1 MPMFKFFNTTALTLF
16 LLLFLISC
24 RNDKKVGLAPGGT
37 QIAQPYKVAPV
48 YYGKAT
54 MTYSFPCTIQGEQDV
69 AIIPKVDGFI
79 QRIYVDEGASVKK
92 GQILFQLKNPQY
104 EEAVRSVNAAVKIAE
119 ANVLSAKM
127 NVEQVRPLVEKNI
140 ISDYA
145 LKSNEYALASAEAS
159 LASAKADLM
168 NAQVNV
174 GYTTIRS
181 PSDGVVGNIPYKT
194 GSLMNSASGIAL
206 TTVYNTANVYAY
218 FSINEKQLLQFSKN
232 RRNSTHKDAMESIPE
247 VSLVLADGATYPL
260 KGKITSYSGAINTQ
274 TGSANFRAT
283 FPNPNGLIRSGS
295 SANIQIPV
303 TIDTTV
309 VVPQDATFDLQGKK
323 LVYKLG
329 EKGNIIST
337 GIEVNDIAIGNLYIV
352 SEGLKQGDTIVVSG
366 VGSLRP
372 GMQIKPLSVN
382 RDSLY
387 SNVIEKP

>member
-1 MPMFKFFNTTALTLF
+1 MGCKNDTKEGLVPGSPKTAQ
-16 LLLFLISC
+16 S
-24 RNDKKVGLAPGGT
+24 
-37 QIAQPYKVAPV
+37 YKVAPV
-48 YYGKAT
+48 YYGQAT
-54 MTYSFPCTIQGEQDV
+54 MIYSFPCTIQGEQDV
-69 AIIPKVDGFI
+69 AIIPRVDGFI
-79 QRIYVDEGASVKK
+79 QRIYVDEGATVKK

-194 GSLMNSASGIAL
+194 GSLMSSASGIAL

-218 FSINEKQLLQFSKN
+218 FSINEKQLLQFTKN
-232 RRNSTHKDAMESIPE
+232 RKNSTQKDALESIPE
-247 VSLVLADGATYPL
+247 VSLVLADGITYSL
-260 KGKITSYSGAINTQ
+260 KGKITTYSGAINTQ

-283 FPNPNGLIRSGS
+283 FPNPDGLIRSGS

-303 TIDTTV
+303 IIDTTA
-309 VVPQDATFDLQGKK
+309 VVPQDATFDVQGKK
-323 LVYKLG
+323 FVYKLG
-329 EKGNIIST
+329 EKGGIINT
-337 GIEVNDIAIGNLYIV
+337 GIEVNDITIGNLYIV
-352 SEGLKQGDTIVVSG
+352 SEGLKQGDSIVVSG

-372 GMQIKPLSVN
+372 GMQIKPLAVN

-387 SNVIEKP
+387 RNVIEKP